1 MSTALPGAECSSAAP
16 IERSC
21 VRTSCPLP
29 PDGWDTANVKQLSKA
44 EPVEVKTATA
54 YSSENFSKW
63 EWAPTGL
70 LLIVMAMLLLL
81 EATAGISVATRI
93 NVAVS
98 ASSQW
103 LSVPCALLA
112 TFLGPLGAFLGWRRA
127 RFEGQAVPHCLQ
139 SAAGGALLAA
149 PLVVFFFAPFWV

>member
-1 MSTALPGAECSSAAP
+1 MEA
-16 IERSC
+16 
-21 VRTSCPLP
+21 
-29 PDGWDTANVKQLSKA
+29 
-44 EPVEVKTATA
+44 KTATA
-54 YSSENFSKW
+54 RGSENFSRW

-70 LLIVMAMLLLL
+70 VLIVMAMLLLL
-81 EATAGISVATRI
+81 EVTAGISVATRI
-93 NVAVS
+93 DVAVS

-127 RFEGQAVPHCLQ
+127 RVQGQAVLHCLQ

-149 PLVVFFFAPFWV
+149 PLVVFFFALFWV